1 MISLSTVL
9 IVLWYR
15 QLTLIVWYD
24 IFIGIVDSSGIR
36 ITATPTIRQYDAGIL
51 EAGAVVNRLQLVPPH
66 EKAFVSKSYCNKE
79 CLQRVGLCL
88 TSWYVCR
95 SINRVLLSS
104 FMTYHQNIKS
114 KTKDDTSAFS
124 CFFCVIRAVIF
135 LVFCVVFCRPLFFPS
150 GHCM

>member
-15 QLTLIVWYD
+15 QLTLIVWSD

-51 EAGAVVNRLQLVPPH
+51 ETGALVNRLQLVPPH

-95 SINRVLLSS
+95 SIVFFCPLSWLITRILRVRQRMTKVAHNLLSLGKHLS
-104 FMTYHQNIKS
+104 LPP
-114 KTKDDTSAFS
+114 
-124 CFFCVIRAVIF
+124 FFVWF
-135 LVFCVVFCRPLFFPS
+135 VVFIF
-150 GHCM
+150 